1 MRMPIIAFR
10 GLKMAKG
17 VFVVGVDKFRILKLF
32 LGGAF
37 FEAEMT
43 KIDIPNPKL
52 IVADDYQQ
60 FWVHFECF

>member
-1 MRMPIIAFR
+1 
-10 GLKMAKG
+10 MAKG

-52 IVADDYQQ
+52 IDPNDYQPFYIQ
-60 FWVHFECF
+60 ILCCFEVSLTLI